1 MRNRRGLLQLEGLTE
16 RIVPAVSIR
25 AVDGDL
31 LISGIAN
38 TNGGLQKLWVNV
50 TGDNQVSIYD
60 GGTGFGTGGGKDRGT
75 YSVTGDLIFNL
86 SNRKDSVVVAFQS
99 DFTLDGSVTANL
111 YNGDDFFRIVHASDG
126 GDDAQILGSVT
137 VDCGNG
143 NDEVVIDNDNGGGDG
158 FIIQGGVSVNG
169 GAGKDRVAL
178 NDTTSDP
185 LTIGSGVTLTRV
197 NTVDIAT
204 NADNVSISGNVIINA
219 SADKLIANT
228 INMGTG
234 VTAALTI
241 AGALAITGGQG
252 NDTVNI
258 SDTSVVDVVP
268 AQDDVLEISINLDR
282 GTNNTTLTSVQ
293 FGTNG
298 TDADMNYTGGTG
310 TDNVTFASTNAV
322 SGDAVFVL
330 GNGTNSLEVSNGTT
344 FDANVTITGGKAGDV
359 IDFNN
364 SIVSGLLSATL
375 GNGTNSLTS
384 GGTIAGGLTYS
395 GGSNDDTVTLSN
407 GDGLA
412 GDVSISTGAGIDSVT
427 ISNATAVAVTSLTVD
442 LGIDSAGDTLT
453 YDSVFDALIT
463 ILNQGSGDTVTSV
476 P

>member
-31 LISGIAN
+31 LITGIAN
-38 TNGGLQKLWVNV
+38 TNTGFQRLWVNV
-50 TGDNQVSIYD
+50 TGDNQVTIRD
-60 GGTGFGTGGGKDRGT
+60 GGASFNAGVNRGV

-99 DFTLDGSVTANL
+99 DYTLDGSVTANL
-111 YNGDDFFRIVHASDG
+111 YNGDDRFEIVHASDG
-126 GDDAQILGSVT
+126 GTNAQILGSVT
-137 VDCGNG
+137 IDCGNG
-143 NDEVVIDNDNGGGDG
+143 NDEAVINNDNGGGDG

-178 NDTTSDP
+178 NDSTSDP

-197 NTVDIAT
+197 NTVAIAT
-204 NADNVSISGNVIINA
+204 DNDDVEISGNLTINA
-219 SADKLIANT
+219 SSDKLISNT
-228 INMGTG
+228 FSMGTG
-234 VTAALTI
+234 AAVTV

-252 NDTVNI
+252 DDTVNVV
-258 SDTSVVDVVP
+258 STSVVDVVP
-268 AQDDVLEISINLDR
+268 AEDEVLEISINLDR
-282 GTNNTTLTSVQ
+282 GTNTTILTDIQ

-298 TDADMNYTGGTG
+298 TDADFNYTGGTG
-310 TDNVTFASTNAV
+310 ADSVTFTNTNAV

-330 GNGTNSLEVSNGTT
+330 GNGANSLEVSSTTT
-344 FDANVTITGGKAGDV
+344 FDADVTVTGGKANDT

-375 GNGTNSLTS
+375 GNGTNSLNS
-384 GGTIAGGLTYS
+384 GGTISGGLTYS
-395 GGSNDDTVTLSN
+395 GGANGDTVTLSN
-407 GDGLA
+407 GDDLA

-427 ISNATAVAVTSLTVD
+427 ISGTNNVAVTSLTVD
-442 LGIDSAGDTLT
+442 LGVDSAGDTLT
-453 YDSVFDALIT
+453 YDAVFDALIT
-463 ILNQGSGDTVTSV
+463 ILNQGSGDTVTST